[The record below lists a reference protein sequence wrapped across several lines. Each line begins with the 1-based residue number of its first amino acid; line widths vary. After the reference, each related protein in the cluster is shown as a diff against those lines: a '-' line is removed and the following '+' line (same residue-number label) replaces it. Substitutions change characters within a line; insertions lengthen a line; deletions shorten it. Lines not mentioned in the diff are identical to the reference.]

1 MTVICT
7 ITGAVLSAHITMQ
20 IVSLLVVLFAN
31 VVMLGVPKDHKGPH
45 GAHRNTGLQKSHWCK
60 WPLNNF
66 GPRQNHQTV
75 RHSHSKPHKC
85 NQALHSEY
93 KKRYIT

>member
-1 MTVICT
+1 
-7 ITGAVLSAHITMQ
+7 MQ
-20 IVSLLVVLFAN
+20 IVSLLVVLFAML
-31 VVMLGVPKDHKGPH
+31 VMLGVPKDHKGPH

-60 WPLNNF
+60 RPPNNF

-85 NQALHSEY
+85 NQALHSSGSATRTKIDRSSEAAVE
-93 KKRYIT
+93 KPEGGGK